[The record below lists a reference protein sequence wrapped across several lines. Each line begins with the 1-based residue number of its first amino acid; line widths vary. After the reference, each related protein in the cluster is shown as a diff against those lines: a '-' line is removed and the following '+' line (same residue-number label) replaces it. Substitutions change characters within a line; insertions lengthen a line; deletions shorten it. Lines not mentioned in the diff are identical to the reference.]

1 MRHKLAFKRKCT
13 GKKLIALR
21 NNWTAI
27 VNLFVPRKQDGT
39 ADLRATP
46 RHGTREIHVHKDGHK
61 RYYGASGVLKLE
73 KYSSAKQESN

>member
-1 MRHKLAFKRKCT
+1 MQNKIPYTRICT

-27 VNLFVPRKQDGT
+27 VNLFVPRKQNGT

-46 RHGTREIHVHKDGHK
+46 KHGTRLLHVHKNGHK

-73 KYSSAKQESN
+73 KYSSAKQE

>member
-1 MRHKLAFKRKCT
+1 MTNTRICT

-39 ADLRATP
+39 ADRRAAP
-46 RHGTREIHVHKDGHK
+46 RHGTRLLHVHKNGHK
-61 RYYGASGVLKLE
+61 RYYAASGVLKLE
-73 KYSSAKQESN
+73 KYSSAKQESD